1 MGIYGVAVNI
11 TPTSMESVTGVL
23 VVTPWLVAVKLFPI
37 KPTQTAA
44 PPVVDV
50 KPEAMDFEESGNERT
65 EVDKIRHRKEALS
78 VRK

>member
-1 MGIYGVAVNI
+1 
-11 TPTSMESVTGVL
+11 
-23 VVTPWLVAVKLFPI
+23 
-37 KPTQTAA
+37 
-44 PPVVDV
+44 VVDV